1 MIKGIVVGCWLMT
14 AIVGLCFTSYK
25 AGYSDGTNNVITEC
39 AYYRKYGIDGTQYLL
54 CSAIMKPGDLMPEP
68 KEFVYDRDGKYKKPR
83 GKK

>member
-1 MIKGIVVGCWLMT
+1 MIKGIVVGCWLMA